1 MLFRIELQMFRT
13 IVVILAFILVTGC
26 ASHKK
31 ASDASP
37 ASAPSDENSEDQS
50 TVPEAKIH
58 ISYSHAGDY
67 LSSMVVTKYDG
78 ADTLRTG
85 TSPEGSTAT
94 VRFTGGVVVW
104 QFSVEK
110 AFLSGMPL
118 IGGKQ
123 KPYAPNEVKYGLLP
137 EHFVAT
143 IPDNGAPETLEPDHY
158 YVFMVTRGSGSVSY
172 QAVKVNGDGSL
183 EGYVADPRAG
193 DSYQIC
199 CNIAADFTLTPP
211 IANPPLNQL
220 SP

>member
-1 MLFRIELQMFRT
+1 M
-13 IVVILAFILVTGC
+13 
-26 ASHKK
+26 
-31 ASDASP
+31 
-37 ASAPSDENSEDQS
+37 
-50 TVPEAKIH
+50 PEAKIH